1 MKRRFFLIAVLV
13 LIGLNLLL
21 IPIDLIFGFDI
32 ASIVSLLISLLILII
47 INYVGISLNKTKY
60 QLNDQSLNQKE
71 ITKIN
76 DTIKTKMKIKKDLWL
91 MFLIS
96 VIITIIY
103 VIIVNI

>member
-1 MKRRFFLIAVLV
+1 MKRRFFLITVLV
-13 LIGLNLLL
+13 LIDLHLLL